1 MSSHQINM
9 WPNGRINVAA
19 TNDELRAERS
29 WQIEWSNE
37 VKTASRKKQAREN
50 IAQIDAELRRRGAE
64 P

>member
-1 MSSHQINM
+1 MTAHPINM

-19 TNDELRAERS
+19 TNQELRDERL
-29 WQIEWSNE
+29 WQAEWSNE

-50 IAQIDAELRRRGAE
+50 IAQIDAELRRRGLC

>member
-1 MSSHQINM
+1 MSGHPINM

-19 TNDELRAERS
+19 TNDMLREERH

-50 IAQIDAELRRRGAE
+50 IEQIDAELRKRGVT